1 MSESVVPA
9 EIFDHYEHLYDE
21 SARIT
26 TGFGTLELLRTQ
38 EIIDRVLPAG
48 TVRILDVGGGP
59 GAHARWL
66 AQAGHEVVVVDPVP
80 RHVEAAAALA
90 ADGLAVSA
98 QLGDARA
105 LPHEDGSFDAV
116 LLMGPLYHLT
126 ARADRLRAWREAR
139 RVVKPG
145 GLVIAATINRFA
157 SLFAGLADGILVT
170 DFRTIVEGDLRNG
183 EHRNPY
189 GDPRWFTTAY
199 FHHPDE
205 IEREV
210 ADAGVSVIE
219 IVGVEGL
226 AVYLP
231 QVAERWED
239 PAQRATI
246 LDAARAVESEPS
258 LRGLSAHLLVI
269 ARRPP
274 S

>member
-9 EIFDHYEHLYDE
+9 EVLDHYEHLYDE
-21 SARIT
+21 AARIT
-26 TGFGTLELLRTQ
+26 TGFGTLEMVRTQ
-38 EIIDRVLPAG
+38 EIVNRVLPAG
-48 TVRILDVGGGP
+48 PARILDVGGGP
-59 GAHARWL
+59 GTHARWL
-66 AQAGHEVVVVDPVP
+66 AEAGHEVVVVDPVP
-80 RHVEAAAALA
+80 RHVEASAALA
-90 ADGLAVSA
+90 AGGLAVTA

-105 LPHEDGSFDAV
+105 LPHDDGSFDVV
-116 LLMGPLYHLT
+116 LLMGPLYHLL
-126 ARADRLRAWREAR
+126 DRDERVQAWREAG

-157 SLFAGLADGILVT
+157 SLFAGLGDGLLVT
-170 DFRTIVEGDLRNG
+170 EFRTIVEGDLRNG

-189 GDPRWFTTAY
+189 GNPRWFTTAY

-205 IEREV
+205 IEREA
-210 ADAGVSVIE
+210 ADVGVSVVE
-219 IVGVEGL
+219 IVGVEGI

-231 QVAERWED
+231 QLAERWD
-239 PAQRATI
+239 DAAQRVSI

-269 ARRPP
+269 ARRP